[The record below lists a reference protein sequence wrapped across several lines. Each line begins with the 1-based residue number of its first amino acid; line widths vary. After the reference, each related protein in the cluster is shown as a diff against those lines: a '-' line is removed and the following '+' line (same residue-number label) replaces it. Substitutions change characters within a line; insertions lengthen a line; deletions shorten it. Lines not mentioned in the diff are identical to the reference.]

1 MNVFEIVSDNCE
13 SKRYLAESWNIL
25 TEQQRSVLRECERE
39 LWPLM
44 EELVSLFESRLR
56 PEAIEKLFTA
66 AEEQSQGKLTGAGKA
81 AKGTKDAAKLGSD
94 TIKKINAKINE
105 LGKKLQDTEPVQNF
119 DSQFEKL
126 KQDIKQ
132 KAGDDSK
139 IIKQVEKYGDWAKQN
154 PGKTAF
160 VIGVLTAAAAFAG
173 GPAGGAAVGFLL
185 RSANEMT
192 KGEKASSAAG
202 KAAKTAAV
210 GALAGV
216 AAANVSSAVTDAVA
230 EMGVNEIDA
239 AREAFTQA
247 NLEDAM
253 ADVEATY
260 GDVIPDEIE
269 DYSKLKGSVS
279 LNSFSYDFD
288 VYMSPEQVQE
298 YQSLSDAW
306 QSAELGTTE
315 NREAFLKVVDFVE
328 GVADDPEQST
338 LRQYSAALEAAQDA
352 GLSTD
357 QVNQL
362 SGNLNDLADKID
374 AMSEAE
380 PKIAAAVQAAAQQA
394 DEIKKQEPEVS
405 ESVNED
411 LKDRIKGAAG
421 NVKKQATQAVTKQKL
436 MKAWQKQGK
445 PLDYGSIINIMQS
458 AGLKKDEI
466 EKVAQTAKVE
476 LPMRSQDKNIKP
488 GQTVQGPDGE
498 SYNWKGAQWVNDKT
512 GRVARKDLAQQ
523 LSQTAK
529 SDRSSNAETQA
540 DANSG
545 TGTDLEKLAQQ
556 IKQAGLTDRVKQ
568 YLAS

>member
-1 MNVFEIVSDNCE
+1 MNVFEIVSDNCK
-13 SKRYLAESWNIL
+13 SKNYLAESWNIL

-185 RSANEMT
+185 RSANEIT

-230 EMGVNEIDA
+230 EMGVSEIDA

-247 NLEDAM
+247 NLQDAM

-338 LRQYSAALEAAQDA
+338 IRQYSAALEAAQDA
-352 GLSTD
+352 GLSTE

-362 SGNLNDLADKID
+362 SGNLNDLADQID

-411 LKDRIKGAAG
+411 LRDRIKGAAG

-458 AGLKKDEI
+458 VGLKKDEI
-466 EKVAQTAKVE
+466 EKVAQSAKVE

>member
-13 SKRYLAESWNIL
+13 SKNYLAESWNIL

-39 LWPLM
+39 LWPLI

-185 RSANEMT
+185 RSANEIT

-328 GVADDPEQST
+328 GVADDPEQIT

-352 GLSTD
+352 GLSTE

-362 SGNLNDLADKID
+362 SGNLNDLADQID

-421 NVKKQATQAVTKQKL
+421 NVKKQAAQAVTKQKL

-466 EKVAQTAKVE
+466 EKVARSAKVE

-545 TGTDLEKLAQQ
+545 TGTDVEKLAQQ

-568 YLAS
+568 YLDS